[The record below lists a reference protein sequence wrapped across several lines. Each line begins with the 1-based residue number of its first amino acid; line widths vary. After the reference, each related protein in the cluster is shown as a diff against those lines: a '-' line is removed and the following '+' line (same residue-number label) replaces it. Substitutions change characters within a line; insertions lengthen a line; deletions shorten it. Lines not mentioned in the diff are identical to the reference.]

1 MCEAE
6 IAARRKHR
14 RVLTTKRDAT
24 HPVAAKVLNRECT
37 ATEPNTKW
45 VTDSTSIPTTRGKRF
60 EYGSVSSPSQ
70 GGEARITVI
79 ADVNTPAEQARKRL
93 EQMAAVGS
101 QSRKGKC
108 WDNAAMESVRR

>member
-24 HPVAAKVLNRECT
+24 HPVAANVLNREFT

-45 VTDSTSIPTTRGKRF
+45 VTDITYIPTAVLLGEKR
-60 EYGSVSSPSQ
+60 
-70 GGEARITVI
+70 
-79 ADVNTPAEQARKRL
+79 
-93 EQMAAVGS
+93 
-101 QSRKGKC
+101 
-108 WDNAAMESVRR
+108 